1 MCYYG
6 QSLEWSFE
14 NEVSEISILIWQ
26 GRFVGEDAFVRIAP
40 AVAGVAD
47 VSTAHH
53 LFRALVGTEKGLTL
67 ELWTT
72 YLGELL
78 K

>member
-1 MCYYG
+1 
-6 QSLEWSFE
+6 
-14 NEVSEISILIWQ
+14 
-26 GRFVGEDAFVRIAP
+26 
-40 AVAGVAD
+40 VAGVAD

-67 ELWTT
+67 DLWTT

>member
-1 MCYYG
+1 
-6 QSLEWSFE
+6 LF
-14 NEVSEISILIWQ
+14 LKWQ
-26 GRFVGEDAFVRIAP
+26 GRLVGEDAFVRIAP

-53 LFRALVGTEKGLTL
+53 HFRALVGTENGLSFD
-67 ELWTT
+67 LWTT
-72 YLGELL
+72 YLAELS

>member
-1 MCYYG
+1 MLAWEDPYDEDNDPHS
-6 QSLEWSFE
+6 SLD
-14 NEVSEISILIWQ
+14 NYSIV

-67 ELWTT
+67 DLWTT